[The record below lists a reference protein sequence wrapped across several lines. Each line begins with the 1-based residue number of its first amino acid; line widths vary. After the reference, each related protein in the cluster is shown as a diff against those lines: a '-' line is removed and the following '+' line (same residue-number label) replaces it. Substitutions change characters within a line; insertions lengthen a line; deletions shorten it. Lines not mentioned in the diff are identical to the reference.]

1 MIDDAELRTLFQAE
15 SEEHLQS
22 LETGLLRLEAEPLD
36 AACLETVFRAAHSLK
51 GSARML
57 GVEGLESLAHH
68 FEDVLGAARHGR
80 RVLSEAV
87 VERLYRG
94 LDAMRRLA
102 GEAVTGEPSRI
113 ELAQVLAQLR
123 GETPPT
129 AEPPSAVPGTLNEEP
144 LAGRTGLEHA
154 PVVRDAASEGG
165 AKADRELAAAL
176 PPEGA
181 AAAPLV
187 LEVLPTLPGEGL
199 PAPPE
204 APSTVAST
212 FKIETIRV
220 EPQRLDALMTRVGEL
235 AVTTTRV
242 RRGLGAVDDLAAL
255 WEEWSREA
263 ALSRRLPGSRAGDAP
278 SLARVNEREQ
288 ERLARFGRLLERLQR
303 TASEDVTRLDLVAD
317 ELEEAIRGMRL
328 LPLSTIFQLFPRLVR
343 DLAHA
348 QGKEVQL
355 VIEGGETTADKR
367 LLEEL
372 KDPLMHMIRNA
383 IDHGIE
389 LPEVR
394 ERQGKPRLATLTLR
408 AYQTA
413 RHVVLEI
420 GDDGRGLDA
429 EAIRRTALQRRLAR
443 ADELAA
449 LPVEQLHALIF
460 APGFSTNPLITDV
473 SGRGVGLDVVRAN
486 VERLKGSLQVESQPG
501 AGTTFRIRT
510 RITVATTHVL
520 LVRAG
525 DWAYALPVEFVQ
537 EAFLVAPE
545 EVFALE
551 GRPAIRLGGQP
562 VSVARLAD
570 LLELRAPAA
579 PRERTSGERLPCIL
593 LAVGAERFGIF
604 VEALVDEQ
612 EVMFKPLGGLLKR
625 VRNVSGA
632 TLLGTGEICMIL
644 NPVDLLKTL
653 RTTPAV
659 VEPTGPAAGEVRRKL
674 ILLAEDSLTT
684 RTQEKR
690 ILESAGYEVVTAVD
704 GADAFAKLGTR
715 PFDAVISDVEM
726 PNMDGLTL
734 AARIREDPQY
744 LELPILLV
752 TSLASEEDRRRGSE
766 VGANAYLT
774 KGTFDQKALL
784 DTLRRLV

>member
-22 LETGLLRLEAEPLD
+22 LETGLLQLEAEPRD

-68 FEDVLGAARHGR
+68 FEDELGAARRGR
-80 RVLSEAV
+80 RVLSSAV
-87 VERLYRG
+87 IERLYPG

-102 GEAVTGEPSRI
+102 QEAVTGEPAQ
-113 ELAQVLAQLR
+113 LDLPQVLGRLR
-123 GETPPT
+123 GE
-129 AEPPSAVPGTLNEEP
+129 EPPALEP
-144 LAGRTGLEHA
+144 QPTG
-154 PVVRDAASEGG
+154 VGST
-165 AKADRELAAAL
+165 
-176 PPEGA
+176 
-181 AAAPLV
+181 
-187 LEVLPTLPGEGL
+187 EV
-199 PAPPE
+199 E
-204 APSTVAST
+204 APSTVLPDEPEAEPVTAPEHSDESIEDEERETTVPLPAGVTVLPEAPREVASPAPSGA

-220 EPQRLDALMTRVGEL
+220 EPQRLDALMARVGEL
-235 AVTTTRV
+235 TVTTTRV
-242 RRGLGAVDDLAAL
+242 RRGLRALEELAAL
-255 WEEWSREA
+255 WEEWNRETA
-263 ALSRRLPGSRAGDAP
+263 TPQ
-278 SLARVNEREQ
+278 ARIYERDQ
-288 ERLARFGRLLERLQR
+288 ERVARLGRLVERLQR
-303 TASEDVTRLDLVAD
+303 TAGEDVTRLNLVAD
-317 ELEEAIRGMRL
+317 ELEESIRGMRL
-328 LPLSTIFQLFPRLVR
+328 LPLATIFNLFPRLVR
-343 DLAHA
+343 DLAHE

-383 IDHGIE
+383 VDHGLE
-389 LPEVR
+389 LPAER
-394 ERQGKPRLATLTLR
+394 ERQGKPRLATLMLR

-413 RHVVLEI
+413 GHVVIEI
-420 GDDGRGLDA
+420 ADDGRGLDS
-429 EAIRRTALQRRLAR
+429 EAIRRTALQRRLGR
-443 ADELAA
+443 AEELAA
-449 LPVEQLHALIF
+449 LQEEQLYALLF
-460 APGFSTNPLITDV
+460 VPGFSTNPLITDI

-486 VERLKGSLQVESQPG
+486 VERLKGSIQVESSPG

-525 DWAYALPVEFVQ
+525 APGAQWPYALPVEFVQ
-537 EAFLVAPE
+537 ETILVAPD

-551 GRPAIRLGGQP
+551 GRPAIRIGGQP

-570 LLELRAPAA
+570 LLELPTGPDRAHPA
-579 PRERTSGERLPCIL
+579 GERLPCIL
-593 LAVGAERFGIF
+593 LTVGAERFGVF
-604 VEALVDEQ
+604 VETLVDEQ

-632 TLLGTGEICMIL
+632 TILGTGELCMIL
-644 NPVDLLKTL
+644 NPVDLLKSL
-653 RTTPAV
+653 KKAPAPAGR
-659 VEPTGPAAGEVRRKL
+659 VETAGGEAGRKL
-674 ILLAEDSLTT
+674 VLLAEDSLTT

-704 GADAFAKLGTR
+704 GADALRKVGTR

-744 LELPILLV
+744 RELPIILV
-752 TSLASEEDRRRGSE
+752 TSLASEEDRLRGAE
-766 VGANAYLT
+766 AGANAYLT
-774 KGTFDQKALL
+774 KGTFDQNVLL
-784 DTLRRLV
+784 DALRRLA